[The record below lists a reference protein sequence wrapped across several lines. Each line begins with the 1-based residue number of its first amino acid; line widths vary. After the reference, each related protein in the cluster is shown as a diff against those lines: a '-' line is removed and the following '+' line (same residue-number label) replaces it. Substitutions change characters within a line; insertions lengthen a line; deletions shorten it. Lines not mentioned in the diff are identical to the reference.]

1 MESVTTRVNLLGDPT
16 NHRRHPVSGLDGV
29 KLATEAS
36 PGVNRQASEGGDTT
50 VGTAASKSEKT
61 SIRSSHRIGAWNVR
75 GLLEAGKLTIVEKE
89 MESHDISIL
98 GISETHMRGNGHFTT
113 ATGNTMYFSGCED
126 SSLSGVGIILPPHLN
141 KYVLGYNPVSDRIL
155 TMKLN
160 TNPCVLN
167 VIQIYAPTAQAQDE
181 LIVDFY
187 GKLEEILNSIPSREI
202 KIILGDWNAK
212 VGSTLDDNHIR
223 STVGK
228 FGLGIRN
235 ERGEKLIEF
244 CIERN
249 LSIMNTY
256 FQHHPRRLYTW
267 RSPGDRYRN
276 QIDYI
281 ILDGRWRSS
290 VSNVKTFPGAEG
302 GSDHNLLV
310 ANFSLRLKAPR
321 RQPPKPNSLDPSE
334 QPIFRE
340 ALEAILKDSPTHIH
354 ANADTQWKHLKGHIN
369 DALDQIAKK
378 KKPEPKKKCWISDH
392 SWELIQRRKDLKTS
406 GLQDGA
412 KVKYSELSRAIR
424 VSCRLDKNHFVEGIC
439 RDIERFSNKLQTADL
454 FKKVRVL
461 SRQFKAKSWVIR
473 DADGTVLHEFD
484 RIAERW
490 RAYCEQLYTDSHST
504 SGINP
509 EWKDLELEPMI
520 LPSETSTALESLK
533 KNKAPGSDRITAEV
547 LYAMGDLGVMTLYK
561 ICSHIWQHARRSTV
575 STGVVYGR
583 FYENLGYQI
592 ISSPYFAT
600 CMAQVRQS

>member
-61 SIRSSHRIGAWNVR
+61 SIRLSHRIGAWNVR

-113 ATGNTMYFSGCED
+113 VTGNTMYFSGCED

-290 VSNVKTFPGAEG
+290 VSNVKTFPGAECR
-302 GSDHNLLV
+302 SDHNLLV
-310 ANFSLRLKAPR
+310 ANFSLRLKAPIG
-321 RQPPKPNSLDPSE
+321 D
-334 QPIFRE
+334 I
-340 ALEAILKDSPTHIH
+340 
-354 ANADTQWKHLKGHIN
+354 
-369 DALDQIAKK
+369 DALARM
-378 KKPEPKKKCWISDH
+378 S
-392 SWELIQRRKDLKTS
+392 IQ
-406 GLQDGA
+406 
-412 KVKYSELSRAIR
+412 
-424 VSCRLDKNHFVEGIC
+424 
-439 RDIERFSNKLQTADL
+439 
-454 FKKVRVL
+454 
-461 SRQFKAKSWVIR
+461 
-473 DADGTVLHEFD
+473 
-484 RIAERW
+484 W
-490 RAYCEQLYTDSHST
+490 RMF
-504 SGINP
+504 
-509 EWKDLELEPMI
+509 LEP
-520 LPSETSTALESLK
+520 L
-533 KNKAPGSDRITAEV
+533 
-547 LYAMGDLGVMTLYK
+547 
-561 ICSHIWQHARRSTV
+561 
-575 STGVVYGR
+575 
-583 FYENLGYQI
+583 
-592 ISSPYFAT
+592 
-600 CMAQVRQS
+600 